1 MFIAAAPPA
10 VRGHENLLLVLGQQ
24 QMAHPQKAGAA
35 RGHEFVFEHWRKKLS
50 DSPARPSDFNREVYY
65 RRNEEQRSFRMVRR
79 RSHQL

>member
-35 RGHEFVFEHWRKKLS
+35 RGHEFVFEHWRKKIIGFA
-50 DSPARPSDFNREVYY
+50 SPPIRF
-65 RRNEEQRSFRMVRR
+65 
-79 RSHQL
+79 